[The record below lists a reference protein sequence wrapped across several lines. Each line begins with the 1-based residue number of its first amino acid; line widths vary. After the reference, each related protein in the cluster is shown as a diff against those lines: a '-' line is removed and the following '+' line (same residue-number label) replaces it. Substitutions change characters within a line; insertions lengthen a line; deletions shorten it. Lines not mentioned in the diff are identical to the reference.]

1 MYETAGDSQAQDVLA
16 KARADGQ
23 GGPSR
28 TEANGMPAAN
38 HMRHRSG
45 QAAES
50 SFRQPDEKATPEQR
64 ELVRLSGST
73 MTSGLSPCFWFGK
86 QTLLL
91 PVSD

>member
-1 MYETAGDSQAQDVLA
+1 MMYETGGDLQAQDVLA

-28 TEANGMPAAN
+28 TEANGVPAAN

-64 ELVRLSGST
+64 ELVKLSGST
-73 MTSGLSPCFWFGK
+73 MST
-86 QTLLL
+86 
-91 PVSD
+91 